1 MLEHTFNDAKWHSW
15 ECTISNNGIILFCQM
30 AFGFGHQRFLP
41 PQKSAEP
48 DITWFTKPVFT
59 SSHYSISEQK
69 WHDLICRTNMQ
80 THFTCSPMC
89 RMRFGH
95 LTHTHLPILLV
106 GSLGESCAE
115 FTRGRQSKRL
125 WGNAKTN
132 NIKNLRIATDGSIWF
147 AQMCVCV
154 CLYVCKPVVCSQTRT
169 LAQTLS
175 KQHLC
180 WTPSD
185 DSVKNNHKLSLG
197 NILHLSVWTVSISG
211 TKCTE
216 IDQPTSPGWNT
227 RVFAELLKSNL
238 GLFKSY

>member
-1 MLEHTFNDAKWHSW
+1 MTFMGVYHQQQWDNFVLPDGIWVWSPKIPAASEERWTWYHMIHKACIHKQSLQYLRAKMTW
-15 ECTISNNGIILFCQM
+15 SNLQNKY
-30 AFGFGHQRFLP
+30 A
-41 PQKSAEP
+41 
-48 DITWFTKPVFT
+48 DT
-59 SSHYSISEQK
+59 
-69 WHDLICRTNMQ
+69 
-80 THFTCSPMC
+80 FTCSPMC

-95 LTHTHLPILLV
+95 LTHTHLPILLA

-216 IDQPTSPGWNT
+216 IDQPTSPDQGICW
-227 RVFAELLKSNL
+227 A
-238 GLFKSY
+238 FKI